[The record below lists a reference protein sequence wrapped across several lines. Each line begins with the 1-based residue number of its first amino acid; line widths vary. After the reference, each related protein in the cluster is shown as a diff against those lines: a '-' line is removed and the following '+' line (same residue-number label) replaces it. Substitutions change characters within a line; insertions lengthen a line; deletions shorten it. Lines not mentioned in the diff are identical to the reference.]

1 LRCGRPR
8 KTRFFLT
15 TCASA
20 SKAFCYDGVL
30 RLGIHTSTPGSLEGA
45 ALTAAGLGANTF
57 QIFSASPRMWRA
69 RVPEPEQIRL
79 IRAARERFDL
89 NPLVVHANYLINLA
103 SQDPPIRAKS
113 IDGFRGEIER
123 AAAIGAE
130 YLVVHPGSCRGQSVE
145 AGIAAVAL
153 GLRDAAAGLRTLQ
166 VTVLLE
172 NTAGSG
178 ATLGSRFEELQS
190 IRDLARRLTSLPV
203 GYCFD
208 ACHLLAAG
216 FDIASAAGL
225 RSTLRHA
232 ELILGLENV
241 RVIHANDSKAPLG
254 SRVDRHAN
262 IGEGHIG
269 REAFR
274 RILTHPKL
282 RAKPFI
288 LETPVDEPG
297 DDRRNL
303 DTLKA
308 LAART
313 AQRPDAGK
321 VSGGRRG

>member
-1 LRCGRPR
+1 VRHE
-8 KTRFFLT
+8 
-15 TCASA
+15 SI
-20 SKAFCYDGVL
+20 CYDIVL
-30 RLGIHTSTPGSLEGA
+30 RLGIHTSTSGSLEGA
-45 ALTAAGLGANTF
+45 ALTAAELGANTL

-69 RVPEPEQIRL
+69 RVPDPEQVRRM
-79 IRAARERFDL
+79 RAARERFDL

-153 GLRDAAAGLRTLQ
+153 GLRDDAAGLRTMQ

-172 NTAGSG
+172 HTAGSG
-178 ATLGSRFEELQS
+178 AALGSRFEELQS
-190 IRDLARRLTSLPV
+190 IRELARDLTNLPV

-208 ACHLLAAG
+208 TCHLLAAG
-216 FDIASAAGL
+216 FDIASSIGL
-225 RSTLRHA
+225 RETIRHA
-232 ELILGLENV
+232 ELTLGLENV
-241 RVIHANDSKAPLG
+241 RVIHANDSKTPLG

-274 RILTHPKL
+274 RILTQPKL
-282 RAKPFI
+282 RTKPFI
-288 LETPVDEPG
+288 LETPIDEPG

-303 DTLKA
+303 DTLKG
-308 LAART
+308 LAERNRTTAR
-313 AQRPDAGK
+313 R
-321 VSGGRRG
+321 V